1 MREKSGPRIAH
12 LYLPTLLAAEQSGL
26 GGRSAAPNIL
36 AMRLLWLLLAPFSLS
51 AQGEVYSWKE
61 AGSTRITNEPPAWYR
76 IEAAVRGPRTLVMA
90 QGRIIDDTALPMAG
104 RRRLR
109 PLLYPAMEKRHAA
122 TPARN

>member
-1 MREKSGPRIAH
+1 MREKSAPRIAD
-12 LYLPTLLAAEQSGL
+12 LFLPTLLAPEQSGL
-26 GGRSAAPNIL
+26 GGRRAAPSIR
-36 AMRLLWLLLAPFSLS
+36 AMKLLCLLLAPLSVS
-51 AQGEVYSWKE
+51 AQAEVYSWKE
-61 AGSTRITNEPPAWYR
+61 AGATRITNEPPAWYR

-90 QGRIIDDTALPMAG
+90 QGRIVDDTALSMAG